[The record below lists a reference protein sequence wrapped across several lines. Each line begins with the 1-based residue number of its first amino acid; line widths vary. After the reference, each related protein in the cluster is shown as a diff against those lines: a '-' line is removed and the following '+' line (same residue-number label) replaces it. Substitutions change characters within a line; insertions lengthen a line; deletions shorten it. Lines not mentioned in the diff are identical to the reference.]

1 MKNKH
6 GFTIVELLIVIVVIG
21 ILAAITI
28 VAFNGVQTRAQNTQK
43 FNEIKGWQKIF
54 ETYKAEA
61 GRYPAMADGT
71 YCLGRG
77 FPVGG
82 GGERRCRDFEGVG
95 GTSVLESD
103 NATLMNSLETVAKIP
118 TPSNI
123 PVSGTVGPY
132 AQYSVSQINLMI
144 WLKGSTGEC
153 PAGMIQSWVDAPS
166 SRLACVIVLSRS

>member
-28 VAFNGVQTRAQNTQK
+28 VAFNGVQTWAQNTQK

-103 NATLMNSLETVAKIP
+103 NATLMSSLETVAKIP

-123 PVSGTVGPY
+123 PVGGTVDHMH
-132 AQYSVSQINLMI
+132 SIVSRKL
-144 WLKGSTGEC
+144 T
-153 PAGMIQSWVDAPS
+153 
-166 SRLACVIVLSRS
+166 